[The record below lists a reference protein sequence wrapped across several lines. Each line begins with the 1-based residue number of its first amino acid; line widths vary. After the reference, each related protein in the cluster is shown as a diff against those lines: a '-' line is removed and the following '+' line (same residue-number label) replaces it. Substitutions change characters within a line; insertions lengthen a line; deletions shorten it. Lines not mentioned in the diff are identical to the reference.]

1 MSKIGFYI
9 ALPLLYFISILPFSL
24 FYLLSDLLYLLI
36 YKVVGYRKKV
46 VYENL
51 KNSFP
56 QKSHKELKEIEKK
69 FFHYLCDLVLETL
82 KTLTISKKEALRRC
96 AFNENAVAIFK
107 QLNDEKKSCILVMGH
122 FGNWEWAGSSFSL
135 LNSQQLYVIYH
146 PLSNKYFD
154 KLMYNMRSR
163 FGTKLYPMKDTMR
176 EMIRNRHEINA
187 TAFIADQTPSPEGA
201 YWTTFLNQDTPVFW
215 GTEKIAQKLNYPV
228 LYATVNRKKRGY
240 YEVDV
245 EYLVHNPKDT
255 KEGEISELHTR
266 KLEKDIIA
274 QPEIWLWSHRRW
286 KYRRTLTTQN

>member
-96 AFNENAVAIFK
+96 AFNENAIAIFK

-163 FGTKLYPMKDTMR
+163 FGTKLYAMKDTMR

-201 YWTTFLNQDTPVFW
+201 YWTTFLNQNTPVFW

-240 YEVDV
+240 YEVNV
-245 EYLVHNPKDT
+245 EYLVKNPKDT
-255 KEGEISELHTR
+255 NEGEISELHTR
-266 KLEKDIIA
+266 KLEKDIMA
-274 QPEIWLWSHRRW
+274 QPEIWLWSHKRW
-286 KYRRTLTTQN
+286 KYKRILTTQN

>member
-24 FYLLSDLLYLLI
+24 FYLLSDILYLLI
-36 YKVVGYRKKV
+36 YKVVGYREKV

-96 AFNENAVAIFK
+96 AFNENAIAIFK

-154 KLMYNMRSR
+154 TLMYNMRSR
-163 FGTKLYPMKDTMR
+163 FGTKLYAMKDTMR

-240 YEVDV
+240 YEVNV
-245 EYLVHNPKDT
+245 EYLVKNPKDT
-255 KEGEISELHTR
+255 NEGEISELHTR

-286 KYRRTLTTQN
+286 KYKRTITAQN

>member
-36 YKVVGYRKKV
+36 YKVVGYREKV

-56 QKSHKELKEIEKK
+56 EKSHKELKEIEKK

-96 AFNENAVAIFK
+96 AFNENAIAIFK

-163 FGTKLYPMKDTMR
+163 FGTKLYAMKDTMR

-187 TAFIADQTPSPEGA
+187 TAFIADQTPSPEVA

-240 YEVDV
+240 YEVNV
-245 EYLVHNPKDT
+245 EYLVKNPKDT
-255 KEGEISELHTR
+255 NEGEISELHTR

-286 KYRRTLTTQN
+286 KYKRTLTIQN

>member
-36 YKVVGYRKKV
+36 YKVVGYREKV

-56 QKSHKELKEIEKK
+56 EKSHKELKEIEKK

-96 AFNENAVAIFK
+96 AFNENAIAIFK

-163 FGTKLYPMKDTMR
+163 FGTKLYAMKDTMR

-240 YEVDV
+240 YEVNV
-245 EYLVHNPKDT
+245 EYLVKNPKDT
-255 KEGEISELHTR
+255 NEGEISELHTR

-286 KYRRTLTTQN
+286 KYKRTLTIQN